1 MRYNLCIRLFLSAV
15 LTSCLAVPTMKL
27 TKKTNRMTVS
37 DAVLAVLVAV
47 AWMLI
52 AVIYYLRP
60 DTRFGYARVETV
72 HTRVQVTVLNKSRG
86 QQKAEKGWL
95 NAANLGNTMSV
106 FVNNTLW

>member
-1 MRYNLCIRLFLSAV
+1 
-15 LTSCLAVPTMKL
+15 
-27 TKKTNRMTVS
+27 MTVS

-72 HTRVQVTVLNKSRG
+72 HTRVQVGTEQEPRTTESRERLVKRR
-86 QQKAEKGWL
+86 QPREHDERLCQ
-95 NAANLGNTMSV
+95 
-106 FVNNTLW
+106 

>member
-1 MRYNLCIRLFLSAV
+1 MRYNLGIRLFLSAV

-47 AWMLI
+47 ALMLI

-72 HTRVQVTVLNKSRG
+72 HTRVQVGTEQEPRTTESRERLVKRR
-86 QQKAEKGWL
+86 QPREHDERLCQ
-95 NAANLGNTMSV
+95 
-106 FVNNTLW
+106 

>member
-1 MRYNLCIRLFLSAV
+1 MRYNLGIRLLLSAV
-15 LTSCLAVPTMKL
+15 LTSWRAVPTVKL
-27 TKKTNRMTVS
+27 TKKKTNRMTVS

-72 HTRVQVTVLNKSRG
+72 HTRVQVGTEQEPRTTESRERLVKRR
-86 QQKAEKGWL
+86 QPREHDERLCQ
-95 NAANLGNTMSV
+95 
-106 FVNNTLW
+106 

>member
-1 MRYNLCIRLFLSAV
+1 MRYNLGIHLFLSAV

-72 HTRVQVTVLNKSRG
+72 HTRVQVGTEQEPRTTESRERLV
-86 QQKAEKGWL
+86 QRRQPREHDERL
-95 NAANLGNTMSV
+95 CQ
-106 FVNNTLW
+106 